1 MLQPKNHRLAECIQ
15 TQDPYIYCL
24 QETHFRSKDIYWLK
38 VRGCKNIF
46 HANGK
51 QKKAGVA
58 ILISDKIDL
67 KIKKI
72 IRDKEGHYT
81 MIKGSVQEEDI
92 IIVIIHS
99 SILDTYLRNPRDK
112 GAWQSIGSKRVRHD

>member
-1 MLQPKNHRLAECIQ
+1 MDTKK
-15 TQDPYIYCL
+15 DPYVCSL

>member
-1 MLQPKNHRLAECIQ
+1 
-15 TQDPYIYCL
+15 
-24 QETHFRSKDIYWLK
+24 